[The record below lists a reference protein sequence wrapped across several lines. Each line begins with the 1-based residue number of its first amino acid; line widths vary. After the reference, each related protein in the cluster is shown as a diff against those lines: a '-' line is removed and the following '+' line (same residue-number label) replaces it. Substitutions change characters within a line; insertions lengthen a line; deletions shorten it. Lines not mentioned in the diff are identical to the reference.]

1 MYSMDYEHK
10 NNLCVCCVNRAL
22 LFFLMPGKPGFAL
35 GSIKQSDLFDDID
48 QDTCEFR
55 IQKQHTVENRRQ
67 RQRTQRCHEF

>member
-10 NNLCVCCVNRAL
+10 NNLCVCCVNRAVV
-22 LFFLMPGKPGFAL
+22 FPDARIFAL

-55 IQKQHTVENRRQ
+55 KQKQHTVEDRRQ
-67 RQRTQRCHEF
+67 RQRTKRCHKF